1 MSALRVRP
9 AVPGDAAR
17 LVTLAG
23 AVAGEEEGWL
33 LADARWRSSGDE
45 RRYIRALN
53 RHPDAALYVA
63 ELEGGELVG
72 RLSLMRDPHPSS
84 SHVADLGLMVAASYR
99 RRGIGSALLE
109 TAEGWARGAGIS
121 KLELHVFPHNGPA
134 IALYE
139 KHGYVREG
147 LRRRHYTRAGGGLTD
162 VILMAKHLEAS
173 YRVSG

>member
-1 MSALRVRP
+1 MSAARVRP

-17 LVTLAG
+17 LVVLAS
-23 AVAGEEEGWL
+23 AVAAEEEGWL
-33 LADARWRSSGDE
+33 LADARWRSAGEE

-84 SHVADLGLMVAASYR
+84 CHVADLGLMVAASHR
-99 RRGIGSALLE
+99 RRGIGSQLLE
-109 TAEGWARGAGIS
+109 TAESWARAAGIS

-134 IALYE
+134 IALYA
-139 KHGYVREG
+139 KHGYEREG
-147 LRRRHYTRAGGGLTD
+147 LRLRHYRRADGSASD
-162 VILMAKHLEAS
+162 VLLMAKHLQS
-173 YRVSG
+173 LL

>member
-1 MSALRVRP
+1 MAARVRP

-17 LVTLAG
+17 LVVLAG
-23 AVAGEEEGWL
+23 AVAAEEEGWL
-33 LADARWRSSGDE
+33 LADARWRSAGDE

-84 SHVADLGLMVAASYR
+84 KHVADLGLMVALSER
-99 RRGIGSALLE
+99 RKGIGSLLMKE
-109 TAEGWARGAGIS
+109 AEIWADGARIT
-121 KLELHVFPHNGPA
+121 KLELHVFPHNIPA

-139 KHGYVREG
+139 KLGYAQEG
-147 LRRRHYTRAGGGLTD
+147 LRRAHYRRSDGSLTD
-162 VILMAKHLEAS
+162 VILMAKHL
-173 YRVSG
+173 